1 MRIRPR
7 IIDQDGHEIDE
18 RPPGLRAVWEMIRPR
33 REPDEESTLTMR
45 RINTGPDD
53 LQGIARMPF
62 TVTRARDLVRL
73 RFEALGREMDRLAR
87 MLSGGYRRLAWQN
100 DQRMDALEA
109 RLEAL
114 AARQRTW
121 IAREEGHAMAEAY
134 ALGGTELVEK
144 ITPALIARMDALAL
158 AAS

>member
-7 IIDQDGHEIDE
+7 VIDQDGREIDE

-53 LQGIARMPF
+53 LAGVARMPF
-62 TVTRARDLVRL
+62 TITRARDLVRVG
-73 RFEALGREMDRLAR
+73 FEWMARDLDRTAEFMSAGWRSMAGRNDVR
-87 MLSGGYRRLAWQN
+87 MRTL
-100 DQRMDALEA
+100 DE
-109 RLEAL
+109 RLERL
-114 AARQRTW
+114 AARQRAW
-121 IAREEGHAMAEAY
+121 IAREQGHAMASAY
-134 ALGGTELVEK
+134 ALGGTALVQK
-144 ITPALIARMDALAL
+144 MTPDMIARMDALAL